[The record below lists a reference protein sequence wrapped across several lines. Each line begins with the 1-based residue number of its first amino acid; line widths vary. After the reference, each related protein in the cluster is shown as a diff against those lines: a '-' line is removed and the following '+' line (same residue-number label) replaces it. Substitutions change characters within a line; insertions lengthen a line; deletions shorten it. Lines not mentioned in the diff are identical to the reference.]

1 MLTISPMGLTDKN
14 LFAYCDNNPIVRI
27 DIGGNIWETVLDVFS
42 LGASI
47 VEVCVNPTDP
57 WAWAGLAGDAID
69 LVPFVTGVGEVTR
82 AVKTVDKVADVI
94 DDVAE
99 TADAVYDASKHV
111 DFYVT
116 PDGSA
121 IPSTLSNFNYNLSK
135 MENINGKYYGHD
147 SRGPVRVR
155 VEMHEKKLGFNG
167 PLNPYHE
174 IPHFHIDRKSKGT
187 SGSWIEKFTDFLGR
201 LF

>member
-1 MLTISPMGLTDKN
+1 MGLTDKN

-27 DIGGNIWETVLDVFS
+27 DIGGNVWETVLDVFS

-116 PDGSA
+116 PDGDA

-155 VEMHEKKLGFNG
+155 VEKHEKKLGFNG

-174 IPHFHIDRKSKGT
+174 IPHFHIDRKSKET
-187 SGSWIEKFTDFLGR
+187 SGSWVEKFTDFLGR